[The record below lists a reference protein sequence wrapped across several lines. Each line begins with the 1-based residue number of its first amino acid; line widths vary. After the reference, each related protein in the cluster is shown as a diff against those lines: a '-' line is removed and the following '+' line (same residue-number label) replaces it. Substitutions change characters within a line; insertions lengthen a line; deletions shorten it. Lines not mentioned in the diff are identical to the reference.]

1 MILRLTLLAVCLS
14 LTACQGQSHNP
25 YSPQSTP
32 MPPAPAAA
40 AQTFDH
46 SAYPAAPRD
55 YGRYRSW
62 AWQDGQLP
70 AGAGWA
76 DPAQIA
82 ELLANSLD
90 QHGLRPAQGGAKA
103 DLLVSSQ
110 VRTERRQVETYDDRG
125 AYYGHSPYGNTYGVA
140 GSVPLRRT
148 YEEHYLIV
156 QVRLSEAAS
165 GVEVWSN
172 SAENRSNDD
181 DQAARNK
188 VLRQTIQDALSNY
201 PPAP

>member
-1 MILRLTLLAVCLS
+1 MSLRILLISTSLS
-14 LTACQGQSHNP
+14 LAACSSPNP

-32 MPPAPAAA
+32 LPPAPAAA

-110 VRTERRQVETYDDRG
+110 ARTERRQVQTYPDRDV
-125 AYYGHSPYGNTYGVA
+125 YYGHSPYGNTYGVA

-156 QVRLSEAAS
+156 QVRLIEAAS
-165 GVEVWSN
+165 GTEVWSN
-172 SAENRSNDD
+172 SAENLTSDD
-181 DQAARNK
+181 GQAERNK
-188 VLRQTIQDALSNY
+188 VLRQTIEDALSHY

>member
-1 MILRLTLLAVCLS
+1 MSLRILLIGTSLS
-14 LTACQGQSHNP
+14 LAACSSPNP

-32 MPPAPAAA
+32 LPPAPAAA

-62 AWQDGQLP
+62 AWQNGQLP

-90 QHGLRPAQGGAKA
+90 QHGLRPAQGGARA

-110 VRTERRQVETYDDRG
+110 IRTERRQVETYDDRG
-125 AYYGHSPYGNTYGVA
+125 VYYGHSPYGNTYGVA

-148 YEEHYLIV
+148 YEEQYLIV
-156 QVRLSEAAS
+156 QVRLIEAAS

-172 SAENRSNDD
+172 SAENRSSDD

-188 VLRQTIQDALSNY
+188 VLRQTIQDALNHY

>member
-1 MILRLTLLAVCLS
+1 MSLRILLISTSLT
-14 LTACQGQSHNP
+14 LTACSSPNP

-32 MPPAPAAA
+32 LPPAPAAA
-40 AQTFDH
+40 AQTFDR

-62 AWQDGQLP
+62 AWQNGQLP

-90 QHGLRPAQGGAKA
+90 QHGLRPAQGGARA

-110 VRTERRQVETYDDRG
+110 IRTERRQVETYDDRG
-125 AYYGHSPYGNTYGVA
+125 VYYGHSPYGNTYGVA

-148 YEEHYLIV
+148 YEEQYLIV
-156 QVRLSEAAS
+156 QVRLIEAAS

>member
-1 MILRLTLLAVCLS
+1 MSLRILLISTSLMLA
-14 LTACQGQSHNP
+14 ACSSPNP

-32 MPPAPAAA
+32 LPPAPAAA
-40 AQTFDH
+40 AQTFDR
-46 SAYPAAPRD
+46 SAYPAEPRD

-62 AWQDGQLP
+62 AWQNGQLP

-156 QVRLSEAAS
+156 QVRLIEAAS
-165 GVEVWSN
+165 GVEAWSN
-172 SAENRSNDD
+172 SAENRTTDD
-181 DQAARNK
+181 GQAARNK

>member
-1 MILRLTLLAVCLS
+1 MSLRILLIGTSLS
-14 LTACQGQSHNP
+14 LAACSSPNP

-32 MPPAPAAA
+32 LPPAPAAA

-62 AWQDGQLP
+62 AWQNGQLP

-90 QHGLRPAQGGAKA
+90 QHGLRPAQGGARA

-110 VRTERRQVETYDDRG
+110 IRTERRQVETYDDRG
-125 AYYGHSPYGNTYGVA
+125 VYYGHSPYGNTYGVA

-188 VLRQTIQDALSNY
+188 VLRQTIQDALSHY

>member
-1 MILRLTLLAVCLS
+1 MSLRILLISTSLT
-14 LTACQGQSHNP
+14 LTACSNPNP

-32 MPPAPAAA
+32 LPPAPSAA
-40 AQTFDH
+40 AQTFDR

-62 AWQDGQLP
+62 GWQNGQLP

-156 QVRLSEAAS
+156 QVRLIEAAS
-165 GVEVWSN
+165 GVEAWSN
-172 SAENRSNDD
+172 SAENRTTDD
-181 DQAARNK
+181 GQAARNK

>member
-1 MILRLTLLAVCLS
+1 MSLRILLISTSLMLA
-14 LTACQGQSHNP
+14 ACSSPNP

-32 MPPAPAAA
+32 LPPAPAAA
-40 AQTFDH
+40 AQTFDR

-62 AWQDGQLP
+62 AWQNGQLP

-156 QVRLSEAAS
+156 QVRLLEAAS

-172 SAENRSNDD
+172 SAENRTTDD
-181 DQAARNK
+181 GQAARNK

>member
-1 MILRLTLLAVCLS
+1 MSLRILLIGTSLS
-14 LTACQGQSHNP
+14 LAACSSPNP

-32 MPPAPAAA
+32 LPPAPAAA
-40 AQTFDH
+40 AQTFDR

-62 AWQDGQLP
+62 AWQNGQLP

-90 QHGLRPAQGGAKA
+90 QHGLRPAQGGARA

-110 VRTERRQVETYDDRG
+110 IRTERRQVETYDDRG
-125 AYYGHSPYGNTYGVA
+125 VYYGHSPYGNTYGVA

-148 YEEHYLIV
+148 YEEQYLIV
-156 QVRLSEAAS
+156 QVRLIEAAS

>member
-1 MILRLTLLAVCLS
+1 MSLRILLISTSLMLA
-14 LTACQGQSHNP
+14 ACSSPNP

-32 MPPAPAAA
+32 LPPAPAAA
-40 AQTFDH
+40 AQTFDR

-62 AWQDGQLP
+62 GWQNGQLP

-110 VRTERRQVETYDDRG
+110 IRTERRQVETYDDRG
-125 AYYGHSPYGNTYGVA
+125 AYYGHSPYGNTYGMA

-181 DQAARNK
+181 GQAARNK

>member
-1 MILRLTLLAVCLS
+1 MSLRILLISTSLT
-14 LTACQGQSHNP
+14 LTACSSPNP
-25 YSPQSTP
+25 YNPQSTP
-32 MPPAPAAA
+32 LPPAPAAA
-40 AQTFDH
+40 AQTFDR

-62 AWQDGQLP
+62 AWQNGQLP

-110 VRTERRQVETYDDRG
+110 IRTERRQVETYDDRG
-125 AYYGHSPYGNTYGVA
+125 AYYGHSPYGNTYGMA

-156 QVRLSEAAS
+156 QVRLIEAAS
-165 GVEVWSN
+165 GAEVWSN
-172 SAENRSNDD
+172 SAENRTTDD
-181 DQAARNK
+181 GQAARNK
-188 VLRQTIQDALSNY
+188 VLRQTIQDALNNY

>member
-1 MILRLTLLAVCLS
+1 MSLRILLLSTS
-14 LTACQGQSHNP
+14 LMLAACSSPNP

-32 MPPAPAAA
+32 LPPAPAAA
-40 AQTFDH
+40 AQTFDR

-62 AWQDGQLP
+62 AWQNGQLP

-156 QVRLSEAAS
+156 QVRLTEAAS

-172 SAENRSNDD
+172 SAENRTTDD
-181 DQAARNK
+181 GQAARNK
-188 VLRQTIQDALSNY
+188 VLRQTVQDALSNY

>member
-1 MILRLTLLAVCLS
+1 MSLRILLISTSLTLA
-14 LTACQGQSHNP
+14 ACSSPNP

-32 MPPAPAAA
+32 LPPAPAAA
-40 AQTFDH
+40 AQTFDR
-46 SAYPAAPRD
+46 SAYPTAPRD

-62 AWQDGQLP
+62 AWQNGQLP
-70 AGAGWA
+70 AGAGWT

-125 AYYGHSPYGNTYGVA
+125 AYYGNSPYGNTYGVY

-156 QVRLSEAAS
+156 QVRLIEAAS

-172 SAENRSNDD
+172 SAENRTTDD
-181 DQAARNK
+181 GQAARNK

>member
-1 MILRLTLLAVCLS
+1 MSLRILLIGTSLS
-14 LTACQGQSHNP
+14 LAACSSPNP

-32 MPPAPAAA
+32 LPPAPAAA
-40 AQTFDH
+40 AQTFDR

-62 AWQDGQLP
+62 AWQNGQLP

-110 VRTERRQVETYDDRG
+110 VRMERRQVQTYDERG

-156 QVRLSEAAS
+156 QIRLSEAAT

-172 SAENRSNDD
+172 SAENLSSAD
-181 DQAARNK
+181 DQAERSK
-188 VLRQTIQDALSNY
+188 VLRQTIQDVLSDY

>member
-1 MILRLTLLAVCLS
+1 MSLRILLISTSLT
-14 LTACQGQSHNP
+14 LTACSSPNP

-32 MPPAPAAA
+32 LPPAPAAA

-110 VRTERRQVETYDDRG
+110 ARTERRQVQTYPDRDV
-125 AYYGHSPYGNTYGVA
+125 YYGHSPYGNTYGVA

-156 QVRLSEAAS
+156 QVRLIEAAS
-165 GVEVWSN
+165 GTEVWSN
-172 SAENRSNDD
+172 SAENLTSDD
-181 DQAARNK
+181 GQAERNK
-188 VLRQTIQDALSNY
+188 VLRQTIEDALSHY

>member
-1 MILRLTLLAVCLS
+1 MSLRILLISTSLT
-14 LTACQGQSHNP
+14 LTACSSPNP

-32 MPPAPAAA
+32 LPPAPAAA
-40 AQTFDH
+40 AQTFDR

-62 AWQDGQLP
+62 AWQNGQLP

-110 VRTERRQVETYDDRG
+110 IRTERRQVETYDDRG
-125 AYYGHSPYGNTYGVA
+125 AYYGHSPYGNTYGMA

-156 QVRLSEAAS
+156 QVRLFEAAS

-172 SAENRSNDD
+172 SAENRTTDD
-181 DQAARNK
+181 GQAARNK
-188 VLRQTIQDALSNY
+188 VLRQTVQDALSNY
-201 PPAP
+201 PPTP